1 MRIRFDCVG
10 VEFTAG
16 EFVRDILAGSM
27 ILAAIYGLCV
37 LLSVIG

>member
-1 MRIRFDCVG
+1 MRIRFDSIG
-10 VEFTAG
+10 VEFTLK

-27 ILAAIYGLCV
+27 ILTAIYGLCV